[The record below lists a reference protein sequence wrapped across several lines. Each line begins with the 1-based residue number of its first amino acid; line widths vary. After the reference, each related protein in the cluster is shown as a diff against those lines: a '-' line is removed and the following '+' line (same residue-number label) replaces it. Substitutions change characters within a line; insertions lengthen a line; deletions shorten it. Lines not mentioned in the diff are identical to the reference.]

1 MVRRAPLWLELVES
15 VLIVGLLFGIAWFS
29 WHAIIAAYGPVV
41 RILNQF

>member
-15 VLIVGLLFGIAWFS
+15 VVIVAVLFGVAWFS
-29 WHAIIAAYGPVV
+29 WHAIVAAYQPVV